1 LRLSPASAAI
11 TRSTSAQALDET
23 YQHAI
28 QQWILEDDTI
38 ASPRSLQAKRNT
50 FGESQGF
57 DATLE
62 SEETWRLSW
71 PGSWHV

>member
-11 TRSTSAQALDET
+11 TRSTSNQALSET

-28 QQWILEDDTI
+28 EQRILEYDTI

-50 FGESQGF
+50 FSESKGF

-71 PGSWHV
+71 PGGGHV

>member
-1 LRLSPASAAI
+1 MWA
-11 TRSTSAQALDET
+11 ET

-28 QQWILEDDTI
+28 EQRILEDDTI
-38 ASPRSLQAKRNT
+38 ARPRSLQAKRNT

-57 DATLE
+57 DAALE

-71 PGSWHV
+71 PGGRHV